1 MTLITPGFTPEY
13 EILSIRPR
21 SLFGSHPEQKVPY
34 LPLAS
39 IRARFETLPVNEVY
53 SEYRKHEI
61 VDVGVPFSALSPARS
76 LHFLLPTRVHT
87 TGTCPLLRIIAADLE
102 RTLSGIAIE
111 SHAKNPGQV

>member
-61 VDVGVPFSALSPARS
+61 VDVGCHSQPCPPQEAFIFFCQPEFTQREPVHFSALLQPIWRE
-76 LHFLLPTRVHT
+76 L
-87 TGTCPLLRIIAADLE
+87 
-102 RTLSGIAIE
+102 
-111 SHAKNPGQV
+111 